1 MRLHQLKFAEPS
13 LEGHFFW
20 HMSGR
25 CPTKISR
32 RRISSLF
39 VFLMRSVCGRELL
52 GDWERYADLLLSD
65 TDFTR
70 MSNTDLD
77 LLLQQAYLLKL

>member
-13 LEGHFFW
+13 PEGPFFR
-20 HMSGR
+20 HGSGR

-32 RRISSLF
+32 RGVSSLF

-52 GDWERYADLLLSD
+52 GDREGYAHLSLSD

-70 MSNTDLD
+70 MLNTDLD
-77 LLLQQAYLLKL
+77 LLLQ